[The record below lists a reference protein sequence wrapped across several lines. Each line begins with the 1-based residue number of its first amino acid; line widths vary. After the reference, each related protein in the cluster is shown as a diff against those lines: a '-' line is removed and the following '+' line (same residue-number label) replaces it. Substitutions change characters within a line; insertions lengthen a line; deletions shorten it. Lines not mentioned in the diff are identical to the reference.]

1 MCQLEVEENSQNLT
15 ASAASFQARVL
26 PHPWVSSANT
36 MACGDH
42 TTLSCKVRPWLS
54 LYKGMKN
61 RGCDVI
67 LVLPWKCIGP
77 DVIPALL
84 ASPGGG

>member
-1 MCQLEVEENSQNLT
+1 MCQLEVEKTSQKVR

-26 PHPWVSSANT
+26 PRPWVSSANT
-36 MACGDH
+36 TACGDH

-61 RGCDVI
+61 RGCDGV
-67 LVLPWKCIGP
+67 LVLAWKCVGL